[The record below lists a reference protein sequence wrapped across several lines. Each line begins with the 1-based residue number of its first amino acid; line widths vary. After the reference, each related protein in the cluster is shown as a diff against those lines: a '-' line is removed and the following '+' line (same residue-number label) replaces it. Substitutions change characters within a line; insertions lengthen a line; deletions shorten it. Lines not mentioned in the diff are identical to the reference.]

1 MIGRR
6 TIAGRSVNPVGLG
19 CMSLSWAYGAP
30 PPEADALRLLNQALD
45 LGYDHF
51 DTANIYGLGHN
62 ETLVGKALSSR
73 RDEFFLATKMGIV
86 VKGESRGIDCSPDNI
101 RRSIDESLIR
111 LQTDHVDL
119 YYMHRPDPKVPVTES
134 MGAMAELVAAGKIGA
149 VGVSEWSAASIRE
162 AHKVHPIAAV
172 QTEYSIWSR
181 NAEIAVLET
190 CRDLGIAFV
199 AFSPV
204 GRGALANALS
214 DIEQLGD
221 NDFRRGM
228 PRFSADN
235 WPTNRALIDQLCAIA
250 KREGKTPAQL
260 ALGWVHGRGDHLVSI
275 PGTTAIAHLEENIA
289 AWDWSMPDALAAEL
303 SALFDRSRV
312 AGERYSGVFQSTV
325 GTETFPGE
333 I

>member
-1 MIGRR
+1 MTTRR
-6 TIAGRSVNPVGLG
+6 PIAGRPVNPVGLG

-30 PPEADALRLLNQALD
+30 PPEEDALHLLNRALD

-62 ETLVGKALSSR
+62 ETLVGKALSGR

-86 VKGESRGIDCSPDNI
+86 VKGEGRGIDCSPEAI
-101 RRSIDESLIR
+101 RRAIDESLTR

-119 YYMHRPDPKVPVTES
+119 YYMHRPDPKVPVAES

-149 VGVSEWSAASIRE
+149 VGVSEWSAAAIRA
-162 AHKVHPIAAV
+162 AHAVHPIAAV
-172 QTEYSIWSR
+172 QTEYAIWSR
-181 NAEIAVLET
+181 NPEIAVLET
-190 CRDLGIAFV
+190 CRELGITFV

-204 GRGALANALS
+204 GRGALANGLA
-214 DIEQLGD
+214 DIAELGD

-228 PRFSADN
+228 PRFSAEN

-250 KREGKTPAQL
+250 AREGRTPAQL
-260 ALGWVHGRGDHLVSI
+260 ALAWVHGRGAHVVSI
-275 PGTTAIAHLEENIA
+275 PGTTSIAHLEENIA
-289 AWDWSMPDALAAEL
+289 AWDWTMPEALTAEL
-303 SALFDRSRV
+303 SNLFDRSRV
-312 AGERYSGVFQSTV
+312 AGERYSGVFQRTV

-333 I
+333 V